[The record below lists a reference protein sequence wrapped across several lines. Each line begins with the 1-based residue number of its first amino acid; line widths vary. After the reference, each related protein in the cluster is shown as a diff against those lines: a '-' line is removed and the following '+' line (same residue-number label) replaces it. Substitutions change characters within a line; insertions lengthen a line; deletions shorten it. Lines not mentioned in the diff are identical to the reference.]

1 MIFKPKFFL
10 DLTGGNDQLP
20 AAPVVVA
27 PVREKAS
34 PAKAPASKAA
44 EVAVRVAPVAQSPR
58 ASEPAKVAAEAI
70 VAAEASVAAAASVA
84 VAAEASVA
92 AAAPA
97 ASTSLTTAESI
108 AAELAAAQAN
118 RPAPSLAT
126 FAPEALVPGGATP
139 RRRRSG
145 GANLAGFKAIARS
158 FVKN

>member
-1 MIFKPKFFL
+1 MFFKSKFFL
-10 DLTGGNDQLP
+10 DLSGGKDDQP
-20 AAPVVVA
+20 AAPALVA
-27 PVREKAS
+27 PVKEKAA
-34 PAKAPASKAA
+34 PAKAEAPKPAQAMIS
-44 EVAVRVAPVAQSPR
+44 VTPVAQSPT
-58 ASEPAKVAAEAI
+58 ASEPAKAAAEPA
-70 VAAEASVAAAASVA
+70 
-84 VAAEASVA
+84 A

>member
-1 MIFKPKFFL
+1 MKEK
-10 DLTGGNDQLP
+10 
-20 AAPVVVA
+20 AAP
-27 PVREKAS
+27 
-34 PAKAPASKAA
+34 AKVPASQPVQ
-44 EVAVRVAPVAQSPR
+44 VAVRVAPVAQSPT
-58 ASEPAKVAAEAI
+58 ASEPVKAAAEP
-70 VAAEASVAAAASVA
+70 AA
-84 VAAEASVA
+84 A

-97 ASTSLTTAESI
+97 ASASLTTAESI

-139 RRRRSG
+139 QRRRSG

>member
-10 DLTGGNDQLP
+10 DLTGGNEELR

-34 PAKAPASKAA
+34 PAKAPASKPA

-58 ASEPAKVAAEAI
+58 ASEPAKVAAEAS
-70 VAAEASVAAAASVA
+70 VAAEAPI
-84 VAAEASVA
+84 A

>member
-10 DLTGGNDQLP
+10 DLTNGKDELP
-20 AAPVVVA
+20 AAPAVVA
-27 PVREKAS
+27 PVREKAA
-34 PAKAPASKAA
+34 PAKGQDNKTA
-44 EVAVRVAPVAQSPR
+44 EVAVRVAPIAQSPR
-58 ASEPAKVAAEAI
+58 ASQPAKVAAEANF
-70 VAAEASVAAAASVA
+70 AAEASVAAKAP
-84 VAAEASVA
+84 VA
-92 AAAPA
+92 AAAAA
-97 ASTSLTTAESI
+97 ASTSPTTAESI

>member
-10 DLTGGNDQLP
+10 DLTDGKDELP
-20 AAPVVVA
+20 AAPAVVA
-27 PVREKAS
+27 PVREKAA
-34 PAKAPASKAA
+34 PAKGQDSKTA
-44 EVAVRVAPVAQSPR
+44 EVAVRVAPIAQSPR

-70 VAAEASVAAAASVA
+70 DAAEAFVAAVA
-84 VAAEASVA
+84 PVA

>member
-10 DLTGGNDQLP
+10 DLTGGNEELR

-34 PAKAPASKAA
+34 PAKAPASKPA

-70 VAAEASVAAAASVA
+70 VAAEAP
-84 VAAEASVA
+84 VA

>member
-1 MIFKPKFFL
+1 MFFKSKFFL
-10 DLTGGNDQLP
+10 DLSGGKDDQP
-20 AAPVVVA
+20 AAPAVVA
-27 PVREKAS
+27 PVKEKAA
-34 PAKAPASKAA
+34 PAKAEAPKPALATVS
-44 EVAVRVAPVAQSPR
+44 VAPVAQSPT
-58 ASEPAKVAAEAI
+58 ASEPAKAAAEPA
-70 VAAEASVAAAASVA
+70 
-84 VAAEASVA
+84 A

-97 ASTSLTTAESI
+97 APAASSSLTTAESI

-139 RRRRSG
+139 QRRRSG

>member
-10 DLTGGNDQLP
+10 DLTNGKDELP
-20 AAPVVVA
+20 AAPAVVA
-27 PVREKAS
+27 PVREKAA
-34 PAKAPASKAA
+34 PAKGQDNKTA
-44 EVAVRVAPVAQSPR
+44 EVAVRVAPIAQSPR

-70 VAAEASVAAAASVA
+70 DAAESFVAAVAP
-84 VAAEASVA
+84 VA

>member
-10 DLTGGNDQLP
+10 DLTGGNEELP

-34 PAKAPASKAA
+34 PAKAPASKPA

-58 ASEPAKVAAEAI
+58 ASEPAKGAAEADFAAAASA
-70 VAAEASVAAAASVA
+70 AAEASVAAKAP
-84 VAAEASVA
+84 VA
-92 AAAPA
+92 AAAAA

>member
-10 DLTGGNDQLP
+10 DLTGGKEEIP
-20 AAPVVVA
+20 AAPALVA
-27 PVREKAS
+27 PVKEKAV
-34 PAKAPASKAA
+34 PAKAQASKPS
-44 EVAVRVAPVAQSPR
+44 EVAVLVAPVAQPPA
-58 ASEPAKVAAEAI
+58 ASEPAKAAVEAP
-70 VAAEASVAAAASVA
+70 AAVAAA
-84 VAAEASVA
+84 
-92 AAAPA
+92 A

>member
-10 DLTGGNDQLP
+10 DLTNGKDELP
-20 AAPVVVA
+20 AVPVVVA
-27 PVREKAS
+27 PVREKAA
-34 PAKAPASKAA
+34 PAKGQDSKTA
-44 EVAVRVAPVAQSPR
+44 EVAVRVAPIAQSPR
-58 ASEPAKVAAEAI
+58 ASEPAKVAAEADF
-70 VAAEASVAAAASVA
+70 AAEASEAFVAAVAPVAAAAS
-84 VAAEASVA
+84 
-92 AAAPA
+92 A

>member
-10 DLTGGNDQLP
+10 DLTNGKDELP
-20 AAPVVVA
+20 AVPVVVA
-27 PVREKAS
+27 PVREKAA
-34 PAKAPASKAA
+34 PAKGQDSKTA
-44 EVAVRVAPVAQSPR
+44 EVAVRVAPIAQSPR
-58 ASEPAKVAAEAI
+58 ASEPAKVAAEANF
-70 VAAEASVAAAASVA
+70 AAEASAAAEAFVAAVAPVAAAAA
-84 VAAEASVA
+84 
-92 AAAPA
+92 A

-145 GANLAGFKAIARS
+145 GANLAGFKAISRS

>member
-10 DLTGGNDQLP
+10 DLTNGKDELP
-20 AAPVVVA
+20 AAPAVVA
-27 PVREKAS
+27 PVREKAA
-34 PAKAPASKAA
+34 PAKGQDNKTA
-44 EVAVRVAPVAQSPR
+44 EVAVRVAPIAQSPR
-58 ASEPAKVAAEAI
+58 ASEPAKVAAEADFAAEASA
-70 VAAEASVAAAASVA
+70 AAEASVAAKAP
-84 VAAEASVA
+84 VA
-92 AAAPA
+92 AAAAA
-97 ASTSLTTAESI
+97 ASTSPTTAESI

>member
-10 DLTGGNDQLP
+10 DLTGGNEELR

-34 PAKAPASKAA
+34 PAKAPASKPA

-58 ASEPAKVAAEAI
+58 ASEPAKVAAEAS
-70 VAAEASVAAAASVA
+70 VAAEAPVAAAAPI
-84 VAAEASVA
+84 A

>member
-10 DLTGGNDQLP
+10 DLTNGKDELP
-20 AAPVVVA
+20 AAPAVVA
-27 PVREKAS
+27 PVREKAA
-34 PAKAPASKAA
+34 PAKGQDNKTA
-44 EVAVRVAPVAQSPR
+44 EVAVRVAPIAQSPR

-70 VAAEASVAAAASVA
+70 DAAEAFVAAVA
-84 VAAEASVA
+84 PVA

>member
-10 DLTGGNDQLP
+10 DLTGGKDELP
-20 AAPVVVA
+20 ATPAVVA
-27 PVREKAS
+27 PVREKATPAKS
-34 PAKAPASKAA
+34 QASKPAEVVVRVAPIAKAPA
-44 EVAVRVAPVAQSPR
+44 
-58 ASEPAKVAAEAI
+58 ASEPAKAAAEAP
-70 VAAEASVAAAASVA
+70 
-84 VAAEASVA
+84 VA

-97 ASTSLTTAESI
+97 PSASLTTAESI

-145 GANLAGFKAIARS
+145 GANMAGFKEIARS

>member
-10 DLTGGNDQLP
+10 DLSGDKDEKP
-20 AAPVVVA
+20 AAPATVA
-27 PVREKAS
+27 PMREKTA
-34 PAKAPASKAA
+34 PAKAQASQPVLAA
-44 EVAVRVAPVAQSPR
+44 VSVAPAAQSPS
-58 ASEPAKVAAEAI
+58 ASEPAKAAAEA
-70 VAAEASVAAAASVA
+70 AAV
-84 VAAEASVA
+84 
-92 AAAPA
+92 APA
-97 ASTSLTTAESI
+97 ASNSLTTAEAI

-126 FAPEALVPGGATP
+126 FAPEALVPGGTNP

>member
-10 DLTGGNDQLP
+10 DLTGGKDELP
-20 AAPVVVA
+20 AAPAVVA
-27 PVREKAS
+27 PVREKAA
-34 PAKAPASKAA
+34 PAKAQAGKLA
-44 EVAVRVAPVAQSPR
+44 EVVVRVAPISQAPAAR
-58 ASEPAKVAAEAI
+58 EPAKATAEAPVAAEAP
-70 VAAEASVAAAASVA
+70 A
-84 VAAEASVA
+84 A

-97 ASTSLTTAESI
+97 PSASLTTAESI

>member
-10 DLTGGNDQLP
+10 DLTGGKDGIP
-20 AAPVVVA
+20 AAPAVVA
-27 PVREKAS
+27 PVREKA
-34 PAKAPASKAA
+34 APSKAQTSKPA
-44 EVAVRVAPVAQSPR
+44 EVVVRVAPVAQSPK
-58 ASEPAKVAAEAI
+58 ASEPAKVAAEAP
-70 VAAEASVAAAASVA
+70 AAEPTAAP
-84 VAAEASVA
+84 
-92 AAAPA
+92 AAPA
-97 ASTSLTTAESI
+97 ASASLTTAESI

>member
-10 DLTGGNDQLP
+10 DLTGGKDDKP
-20 AAPVVVA
+20 AAPALVA
-27 PVREKAS
+27 PVRQKAA
-34 PAKAPASKAA
+34 PAKAQASKPA
-44 EVAVRVAPVAQSPR
+44 EVAVRVAPVAQSPT
-58 ASEPAKVAAEAI
+58 ASEPAKAAAEPA
-70 VAAEASVAAAASVA
+70 
-84 VAAEASVA
+84 A

-139 RRRRSG
+139 QRRRSG

>member
-10 DLTGGNDQLP
+10 DLTNGKDELP
-20 AAPVVVA
+20 AVPVVVA
-27 PVREKAS
+27 PVREKAA
-34 PAKAPASKAA
+34 PAKGQDSKTA
-44 EVAVRVAPVAQSPR
+44 EVAVRVAPIAQSPR
-58 ASEPAKVAAEAI
+58 ASEPAKVAAEANF
-70 VAAEASVAAAASVA
+70 AAEASVAAEAFVAA
-84 VAAEASVA
+84 VAPVA

-97 ASTSLTTAESI
+97 ASTSPTTAESI

>member
-10 DLTGGNDQLP
+10 DLTNGKDELP
-20 AAPVVVA
+20 AVPVVVA
-27 PVREKAS
+27 PVREKAA
-34 PAKAPASKAA
+34 PAKGQDSKTA
-44 EVAVRVAPVAQSPR
+44 EVAVRVAPIAQSPR
-58 ASEPAKVAAEAI
+58 ASEPAKVAAEANFAAEASAAAEAF
-70 VAAEASVAAAASVA
+70 VAAEAPVAAAAA
-84 VAAEASVA
+84 
-92 AAAPA
+92 A

>member
-10 DLTGGNDQLP
+10 DLTGGNEELP

-34 PAKAPASKAA
+34 PAKAPASKPA

-58 ASEPAKVAAEAI
+58 ASEPAKVAAEAP
-70 VAAEASVAAAASVA
+70 VAAAAP
-84 VAAEASVA
+84 VAAG
-92 AAAPA
+92 APA

>member
-10 DLTGGNDQLP
+10 DLTDGKNDLP

-34 PAKAPASKAA
+34 PAKAPASKPA
-44 EVAVRVAPVAQSPR
+44 EVAVRVAPIAQSPR

-70 VAAEASVAAAASVA
+70 VVAEAP
-84 VAAEASVA
+84 VA

>member
-10 DLTGGNDQLP
+10 DLTNGKDELP
-20 AAPVVVA
+20 AVPVVVA
-27 PVREKAS
+27 PVREKAA
-34 PAKAPASKAA
+34 PAKGQDSKTA
-44 EVAVRVAPVAQSPR
+44 EVAVRVAPIAQSPR
-58 ASEPAKVAAEAI
+58 ASEPAKVAAEANF
-70 VAAEASVAAAASVA
+70 AAEASAAAEAFVAAVAPVAAAAA
-84 VAAEASVA
+84 
-92 AAAPA
+92 A

-108 AAELAAAQAN
+108 AAELAATQAN

>member
-10 DLTGGNDQLP
+10 DLTGGNDELP
-20 AAPVVVA
+20 AGPVVVA
-27 PVREKAS
+27 PVREKAA
-34 PAKAPASKAA
+34 PAKGQDSKTA
-44 EVAVRVAPVAQSPR
+44 EVAVRVAPIAQSPR
-58 ASEPAKVAAEAI
+58 ASEPAKIAAEAMVAAEAP
-70 VAAEASVAAAASVA
+70 VAAIAP
-84 VAAEASVA
+84 VA

-108 AAELAAAQAN
+108 AAELAATQAN

>member
-1 MIFKPKFFL
+1 
-10 DLTGGNDQLP
+10 
-20 AAPVVVA
+20 VVA
-27 PVREKAS
+27 PVREKAA
-34 PAKAPASKAA
+34 PAKGQDSKTA
-44 EVAVRVAPVAQSPR
+44 EVAVRVAPIAQSPR
-58 ASEPAKVAAEAI
+58 ASEPAKVAAEANF
-70 VAAEASVAAAASVA
+70 AAEASVAAKAFVAA
-84 VAAEASVA
+84 VAPVA

>member
-10 DLTGGNDQLP
+10 DLTNGKDELP
-20 AAPVVVA
+20 AAPAVVA
-27 PVREKAS
+27 PVREKAA
-34 PAKAPASKAA
+34 PAKGQDSKTA
-44 EVAVRVAPVAQSPR
+44 EVAVRVAPIAQSPR
-58 ASEPAKVAAEAI
+58 ASEPAKVAAEANF
-70 VAAEASVAAAASVA
+70 AAEASEAFVAAVAPVAAAAA
-84 VAAEASVA
+84 
-92 AAAPA
+92 A

>member
-10 DLTGGNDQLP
+10 DLTGGKDELP
-20 AAPVVVA
+20 ATPAVVA
-27 PVREKAS
+27 PVREKATPAKS
-34 PAKAPASKAA
+34 QASKPAEVVVRVAPIAKAPA
-44 EVAVRVAPVAQSPR
+44 
-58 ASEPAKVAAEAI
+58 ASEPAKAAAEAPVAAEAP
-70 VAAEASVAAAASVA
+70 A
-84 VAAEASVA
+84 A

-97 ASTSLTTAESI
+97 PSASLTTAESI

-145 GANLAGFKAIARS
+145 GANLAGFKEIARS

>member
-10 DLTGGNDQLP
+10 DLSGDKDEKP
-20 AAPVVVA
+20 AAPARVA
-27 PVREKAS
+27 PVREKAA
-34 PAKAPASKAA
+34 PAKAQASKPAAQAAVSIAPAVQSPSASQPAKAAA
-44 EVAVRVAPVAQSPR
+44 EP
-58 ASEPAKVAAEAI
+58 
-70 VAAEASVAAAASVA
+70 
-84 VAAEASVA
+84 A

-97 ASTSLTTAESI
+97 ASTSLTTAEAI

-126 FAPEALVPGGATP
+126 FAPEALVPGGANP

>member
-10 DLTGGNDQLP
+10 DLTGGKDEIP
-20 AAPVVVA
+20 AAPAVVA
-27 PVREKAS
+27 PVREKAA
-34 PAKAPASKAA
+34 PAKAQASKLA
-44 EVAVRVAPVAQSPR
+44 EVVVRVAPIAQALA
-58 ASEPAKVAAEAI
+58 ASEPAKAAAEAPA
-70 VAAEASVAAAASVA
+70 AAEAAA
-84 VAAEASVA
+84 A

-97 ASTSLTTAESI
+97 PSASLTTAESI

>member
-10 DLTGGNDQLP
+10 DLTDGKNDLP

-34 PAKAPASKAA
+34 PAKAPASKPA
-44 EVAVRVAPVAQSPR
+44 EVAVRVAPIAQSPR

-70 VAAEASVAAAASVA
+70 VVAEAP
-84 VAAEASVA
+84 VA

-97 ASTSLTTAESI
+97 ASTSLTTAEQI

>member
-10 DLTGGNDQLP
+10 DLTGGKEELP
-20 AAPVVVA
+20 AAPAVVA
-27 PVREKAS
+27 PVKEKAA
-34 PAKAPASKAA
+34 PAKGQASKSA
-44 EVAVRVAPVAQSPR
+44 EVAVPVAPAVQTAS
-58 ASEPAKVAAEAI
+58 ASEPTKA
-70 VAAEASVAAAASVA
+70 
-84 VAAEASVA
+84 A